1 MIGKYEL
8 EITTRR
14 VDYKLTL
21 ERNITILRGNS
32 ATGKSTLYRAV
43 KQYEDDGRASGI
55 RITCDKPCVVLEG
68 KNWENDLREINQSI
82 VFVDEG
88 AKFINTEEFASAIKN
103 SDNYY
108 VLITRQD
115 LCNLPYSI
123 HEIYELNTDKIGNRM
138 FCKQQRIYKSDNISE
153 NVMVSNIITEDSK
166 TGYEFYNEYAI
177 SHNMIC
183 EHADGKT
190 NVSKRIINKSNSDVT
205 LIVVDGA
212 AYGSEMNNTMILI
225 NSSIPGYILFT
236 PESFEWLLLNSNI
249 LNKPYIL
256 DILKEP
262 YNYIES
268 SEFFSWEN
276 YFTEL
281 LNKATRES
289 EVVPYSKGN
298 NKSIRMFTTEKN
310 MKKIIESS
318 DLRYLLKT

>member
-225 NSSIPGYILFT
+225 NSIPGYILFT

-262 YNYIES
+262 YNYIEI